1 MSEFVFRLLVSL
13 TVLAT
18 VGGIVMEEFG
28 SKRLPEP
35 LRSIKAQA
43 KRAAVDASKRHPWVG
58 AARVSIVCGY
68 LLSLLALACFVPVS
82 PWAYL
87 FFTVCWSAL
96 SVWDAPHILP
106 RLFIPAYEVSLLLN
120 GAILALCFLSP
131 LAARFGAS

>member
-1 MSEFVFRLLVSL
+1 MNELVFQLLVSL

-18 VGGIVMEEFG
+18 VAGIVMEEVG

-35 LRSIKAQA
+35 LRSFKAQA
-43 KRAAVDASKRHPWVG
+43 KRAAVDASRRHPWVG

-68 LLSLLALACFVPVS
+68 LLSLVALACFLPFS

-96 SVWDAPHILP
+96 SVWDAPHVLP
-106 RLFIPAYEVSLLLN
+106 RLFVPVYEVSLLLN
-120 GAILALCFLSP
+120 GVILALCFLSP